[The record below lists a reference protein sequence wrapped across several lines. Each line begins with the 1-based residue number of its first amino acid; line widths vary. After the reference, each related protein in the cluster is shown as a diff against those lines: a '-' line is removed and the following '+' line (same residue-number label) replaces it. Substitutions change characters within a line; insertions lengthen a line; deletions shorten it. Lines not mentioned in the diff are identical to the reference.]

1 MKIKKFRWI
10 EKHCDEYKGWII
22 ETEDK
27 KVFRY
32 KAYLSCMAFG
42 DKEDKKI
49 EIDNTLEEI
58 NKILGDMFY
67 KDIIRDEKIKELGL

>member
-10 EKHCDEYKGWII
+10 DKHCQEYKGWFM

-27 KVFRY
+27 NLFRY
-32 KAYLSCMAFG
+32 KAYLQ
-42 DKEDKKI
+42 EDKKI
-49 EIDNTLEEI
+49 EIENTLEEI